1 MTEKPPQTES
11 EIIEL
16 VRSIDVRAP
25 DRLHRRI
32 EAMVAEQTPAR
43 RRLAPTFRLGL
54 AGALAVA
61 AVVVALVLGLSG
73 GGSGSTLTLHTAVA
87 LTQRAATMPA
97 PAQSSRNGAQLAADV
112 EGVAFPYW
120 EDRFGWRSTGE
131 RTDRVDGRTVTTVF
145 YAGRHGQWIGYA
157 IVGGTP
163 APHVS
168 GGVVSEL
175 DGTPYRLTVQNGTN
189 VVTWQRKGRLC
200 VVTGHGVSGATL
212 LSLASWQGGGASAA

>member
-11 EIIEL
+11 EIVEL

-25 DRLHRRI
+25 ERLHRRI
-32 EAMVAEQTPAR
+32 EAMVAEQAPAR
-43 RRLAPTFRLGL
+43 RRALPAFRLGL
-54 AGALAVA
+54 AGALAA
-61 AVVVALVLGLSG
+61 AVVVVALVLALSG

-97 PAQSSRNGAQLAADV
+97 PAQSHGNQAELAANV

-120 EDRFGWRSTGE
+120 DDRFGWRSTGE
-131 RTDRVDGRTVTTVF
+131 RSDRVDGRSVTTVF

-157 IVGGTP
+157 IVAGTP

-175 DGTPYRLTVQNGTN
+175 GGAPYRLTVQDGAN
-189 VVTWQRKGRLC
+189 VVTWQRNGRLC

-212 LSLASWQGGGASAA
+212 LSLASWHGGGASSA

>member
-1 MTEKPPQTES
+1 MTEKRPQTES
-11 EIIEL
+11 EIVEL

-25 DRLHRRI
+25 EQLHRRI
-32 EAMVAEQTPAR
+32 EAMVAEQAPAR
-43 RRLAPTFRLGL
+43 RRVAPTFRLGL
-54 AGALAVA
+54 AGALAAV
-61 AVVVALVLGLSG
+61 AVVVALVLALSG

-87 LTQRAATMPA
+87 LTRRAATMPA

-120 EDRFGWRSTGE
+120 DDHFGWRSTGE
-131 RTDRVDGRTVTTVF
+131 RTDRVDGRAVTTVF

-163 APHVS
+163 APHV
-168 GGVVSEL
+168 GGGDVSML
-175 DGTPYRLTVQNGTN
+175 AGTPYRLTVEDGAH

-200 VVTGHGVSGATL
+200 VVTGRGVSGATL
-212 LSLASWQGGGASAA
+212 LSLASWHGGGASAA